1 MEAIFIS
8 YLLQCKNISVTFQ
21 EGDQAHPVLRHISLS
36 FPAHG
41 FYCLHG
47 KSGSGKSTLL
57 YVLSGMLQPQS
68 GEVLYRGKP
77 LSSFSEKQW
86 RKFRSLSTGF
96 IFQNSQLLEELS
108 PLDNITLPLEIG
120 GYSASKAK
128 KLAMK
133 GMKEMGL
140 TGKEKQDTPSLSGG
154 EKQRVALLRATLG
167 GAEILF
173 CDEPTGALDEANG
186 RKVMEWL
193 EEQSKKRL
201 VILVSHNLPLAKE
214 YCDTFL
220 CLEEGHILP
229 YEGKPERLEEM
240 PQKARRSNARWQRK
254 LVFLHFKE
262 DGWKNGIAL
271 ISAWIGFSSLLLF
284 SGYYAGHEKALEEAL
299 GSSLGYLSAEITQKE
314 VVDVPGSPLTLVK
327 ETRPKRQEVEDYL
340 SSKGH
345 YKVAND
351 YSFFLPESHAFQLSG
366 VDSSPCFF
374 SPTRDLSLS
383 TLGANCLLKGECPTS
398 FSFSSVLANE
408 AFAKQYTHCLGERMT
423 FHVDLSLSYQ
433 NVEETIA
440 FDYDFEIAGIV
451 KEFSF
456 MSTPR
461 VYYSHQGMEQKMK
474 DTPLES
480 ISYRL
485 GKKTSIYDLLQEEG
499 SSYYQSTS
507 LLLFAEDQE
516 SASLFPTLKKEW
528 KEENETMDLSS
539 FSLQARES
547 FLALSSAFSASLS
560 LFVGMA
566 FLGLVLILGM
576 SSYSEFAD
584 RKRETA
590 LLLALGAKQS
600 DVLSIYGQESMAVG
614 VFGALCATLL
624 SPVLAK
630 GFNRYLIGKFG
641 MENLVRIPFSSFLG
655 VPYLL
660 LASLFLVA
668 VILPLVSTILPL
680 QFSKKCDLKEELC
693 DE

>member
-8 YLLQCKNISVTFQ
+8 YLLQCKNVSVSFQ
-21 EGDQAHPVLRHISLS
+21 EGDRSHVVLHHISLS

-68 GEVLYRGKP
+68 GQVLYRGQS

-86 RKFRSLSTGF
+86 RIFRCISTGF
-96 IFQNSQLLEELS
+96 IFQNGQLLEGLS

-120 GYSASKAK
+120 GYSTSKAK
-128 KLAMK
+128 KLAKK
-133 GMKEMGL
+133 GMKDMGL
-140 TGKEKQDTPSLSGG
+140 AGKENQDTPSLSGG

-167 GAEILF
+167 GTEILF

-193 EEQSKKRL
+193 KEQSKKRL
-201 VILVSHNLPLAKE
+201 VILVSHNLQLAKE

-220 CLEEGHILP
+220 CLEEGRILP
-229 YEGKPERLEEM
+229 YEGKSERLEER
-240 PQKARRSNARWQRK
+240 PLKTRRSKANWQRK

-271 ISAWIGFSSLLLF
+271 ISAFIGFTSLLLF
-284 SGYYAGHEKALEEAL
+284 SGYYAGHEIALEESL
-299 GSSLGYLSAEITQKE
+299 ESSLGYLSAKIAQKE
-314 VVDVPGSPLTLVK
+314 VVDVPGSPLSLVK
-327 ETRPKRQEVEDYL
+327 ETRPKRQEVERYL

-345 YKVAND
+345 YEVAND

-374 SPTRDLSLS
+374 SPTCDLSLRA
-383 TLGANCLLKGECPTS
+383 LGTTCLLEGECPCS
-398 FSFSSVLANE
+398 FSFSSVLVNE
-408 AFAKQYTHCLGERMT
+408 AFAKQYFHCLGQRVT

-433 NVEETIA
+433 STEEAIA
-440 FDYDFEIAGIV
+440 LDYDFEIAGIV

-474 DTPLES
+474 ETLLES

-485 GKKTSIYDLLQEEG
+485 GKKTSIYDLVQEEG

-507 LLLFAEDQE
+507 LLLFAQDRK
-516 SASLFPTLKKEW
+516 SASLFPTLKERW

-539 FSLQARES
+539 FSLQTRES
-547 FLALSSAFSASLS
+547 FLALSSAFSASLT

-576 SSYSEFAD
+576 SSYSGFAD

-590 LLLALGAKQS
+590 LLFSLGARRS
-600 DVLSIYGQESMAVG
+600 DVLSIYGRESMAVG
-614 VFGALCATLL
+614 LFGALCATLL

-630 GFNRYLIGKFG
+630 GFNRYLLGKFG
-641 MENLVRIPFSSFLG
+641 METLVRIPFSSFLG
-655 VPYLL
+655 IPYLL
-660 LASLFLVA
+660 LFSLFLMA
-668 VILPLVSTILPL
+668 VILPLASTVIPL

>member
-8 YLLQCKNISVTFQ
+8 YLLQCKNISVAFQ
-21 EGDQAHPVLRHISLS
+21 EGDRPHVVLHHISLA
-36 FPAHG
+36 FPSHG

-68 GEVLYRGKP
+68 GEVLYRGKS
-77 LSSFSEKQW
+77 LSSFSDKQW
-86 RKFRSLSTGF
+86 RKFRCLSTGF
-96 IFQNSQLLEELS
+96 IFQNSQLLEGLS

-120 GYSASKAK
+120 GYSTSKARK
-128 KLAMK
+128 IAKK
-133 GMKEMGL
+133 GMEEMGIA
-140 TGKEKQDTPSLSGG
+140 GKEKQDTPSLSGG

-186 RKVMEWL
+186 RKVMKWL
-193 EEQSKKRL
+193 KEQSKKRL

-220 CLEEGHILP
+220 CLEEGRILP

-240 PQKARRSNARWQRK
+240 PLKTRHSKANWQRK

-271 ISAWIGFSSLLLF
+271 VSAFIGFTSLLLF

-299 GSSLGYLSAEITQKE
+299 GSSLSYLSAKITQKE
-314 VVDVPGSPLTLVK
+314 VVDVPGSPLSLVK
-327 ETRPKRQEVEDYL
+327 ETRPKRQEAEEYL

-345 YKVAND
+345 YEVAND
-351 YSFFLPESHAFQLSG
+351 YSFFLPESYAFQLNG

-374 SPTRDLSLS
+374 SPTHDLSLRI
-383 TLGANCLLKGECPTS
+383 LGENCLLEGEHPSS
-398 FSFSSVLANE
+398 FSFSSVLVNE
-408 AFAKQYTHCLGERMT
+408 AFAKQYPHCLEQRIT

-433 NVEETIA
+433 SVEEA
-440 FDYDFEIAGIV
+440 VALDYDFEIAGIV

-461 VYYSHQGMEQKMK
+461 VYYSHQGMEQKMQE
-474 DTPLES
+474 TFLES

-485 GKKTSIYDLLQEEG
+485 GERTSIYDLCQKEG

-507 LLLFAEDQE
+507 LLLFALDQE
-516 SASLFPTLKKEW
+516 SASLFPTLKKRW
-528 KEENETMDLSS
+528 KEENERMDLSS
-539 FSLQARES
+539 FSLQTRES

-576 SSYSEFAD
+576 SSYSGFAD

-590 LLLALGAKQS
+590 LLFALGAKRR
-600 DVLSIYGQESMAVG
+600 DVLSIYGRESVAVG
-614 VFGALCATLL
+614 ILGALFAAIL

-630 GFNRYLIGKFG
+630 GFNRYLMGKFG
-641 MENLVRIPFSSFLG
+641 METLVRIPFFSFLG
-655 VPYLL
+655 IPYLL
-660 LASLFLVA
+660 VISLFLMA
-668 VILPLVSTILPL
+668 VILPLVSTIIPL